1 MPDAAFA
8 QIASP
13 PFTGLHGD
21 GGVDGGL
28 RLFAGSIKG
37 AWYRQVLFAGLAQ
50 RFHHRQPDVAH
61 GFIPGLGFAA
71 IHHPFR
77 AFAEGLL
84 KLFQRQALMGLGHLG
99 GANKEG
105 AEQRAAGPADVGEQ
119 RHTGIF
125 KNETNVFIGN

>member
-61 GFIPGLGFAA
+61 GFIPWLRFAA
-71 IHHPFR
+71 VDDTVR
-77 AFAEGLL
+77 TFADHQVQLVE
-84 KLFQRQALMGLGHLG
+84 RQALVGLGHLR
-99 GANKEG
+99 GANEEG